1 MRIIDIFS
9 DFDTKLLLEKTIVV
23 LTKSDKLSEGEKN
36 SICDSLKKIFN
47 VPIFFTDNSDEK
59 HIIEYVYS
67 NKNRFEYFSD
77 LDFVPTITFAKETKI
92 KVKKIRDSYEILDTA
107 FVQLAKGSDLN
118 NWKALVQFQY
128 RMKNSNVA
136 KELIDLGIKKG
147 DKLLISDYEFSWED

>member
-1 MRIIDIFS
+1 MFL
-9 DFDTKLLLEKTIVV
+9 F
-23 LTKSDKLSEGEKN
+23 
-36 SICDSLKKIFN
+36 
-47 VPIFFTDNSDEK
+47 FFTDNSDQK

-67 NKNRFEYFSD
+67 NKNRFEHFSD
-77 LDFVPTITFAKETKI
+77 LDFVPTITLAKDTKI